1 MAQRNEIAA
10 VYVAAVIQGLALVTF
25 PAASTIFTSPEHYG
39 LSSTEYGSMFVPQ
52 AITAILASLLG
63 AGLIRRLGIKRIY
76 LFGLTADLVSM
87 ALLFLSQFVISDGRV
102 AYSMLLLAT
111 ASLGIGFG
119 LTVPALNTF
128 TAAFFP
134 QKIDSAVLVLNALLG
149 LGTVLAP
156 VFVAV
161 FIGLGI
167 WWGLP
172 VLAVV
177 LLLVLLLFSLSLP
190 LRAGT
195 DKTPQS
201 QKEKGEMVLAARFW
215 IFAAFALLYGVCE
228 TMNGNWAS
236 LYMTQRLGA
245 STTLASLALTV
256 FWGTVTAGRIIFA
269 AIGRWSPEHR
279 TYQILPFVVAVA
291 LIAVAYIPK
300 GDPLLGIL
308 AFGLVGLGCSALL
321 PLTISSGQKELTAI
335 AASVPGGL
343 IAFYQM
349 GYGIAAF
356 GVAPLQQQAGLSLAT
371 IFGSVA
377 IVAHAMSA
385 LSFVATRRRD
395 MSASDLQSQMAR
407 NSIRPSTAKE
417 KIL

>member
-10 VYVAAVIQGLALVTF
+10 VYVAGVIQGLALVTF
-25 PAASTIFTSPEHYG
+25 PAASTVFTSPQHYG
-39 LSSTEYGSMFVPQ
+39 LSSTEYGGMFVPQ
-52 AITAILASLLG
+52 AITAISASLLG

-76 LFGLTADLVSM
+76 LLGLTANLVSM
-87 ALLFLSQFVISDGRV
+87 ALLFLSQFVMSNSLV

-111 ASLGIGFG
+111 TSLGIGFG

-134 QKIDSAVLVLNALLG
+134 QRIDSAVLVLNALLG

-172 VLAVV
+172 LLAVV
-177 LLLVLLLFSLSLP
+177 LLLALLLFSLPLP
-190 LRAGT
+190 LQAGT
-195 DKTPQS
+195 DETAQS
-201 QKEKGEMVLAARFW
+201 QKGKTALPARFW
-215 IFAAFALLYGVCE
+215 IFAAFVLLYGICE

-236 LYMTQRLGA
+236 LYMSQRLGA
-245 STTLASLALTV
+245 STTLASLALTI
-256 FWGTVTAGRIIFA
+256 FWGTVTAGRILFA
-269 AIGRWSPEHR
+269 AIGRWVPEYR
-279 TYQILPFVVAVA
+279 TYQTLPLVVAVA
-291 LIAVAYIPK
+291 FVLVALIPT
-300 GDPLLGIL
+300 GDPFAGIL
-308 AFGLVGLGCSALL
+308 AFGLAGLGCSALL
-321 PLTISSGQKELTAI
+321 PLTISSAQKELTAI

-356 GVAPLQQQAGLSLAT
+356 GVGPLQEKAGLSLAT
-371 IFGSVA
+371 IFGSAA
-377 IVAHAMSA
+377 IVALVMAA
-385 LSFVATRRRD
+385 LSFVVTRHRD
-395 MSASDLQSQMAR
+395 LPAPNLQSQMTR
-407 NSIRPSTAKE
+407 NPNRPSTAKE

>member
-10 VYVAAVIQGLALVTF
+10 VYIAGVIQGLALVTF
-25 PAASTIFTSPEHYG
+25 PAASTVFTSPQHYG
-39 LSSTEYGSMFVPQ
+39 LSSTEYGSIFVPQ
-52 AITAILASLLG
+52 AITAISASLLG

-76 LFGLTADLVSM
+76 LLGLTANLVSM
-87 ALLFLSQFVISDGRV
+87 ALLFLSQFFMSDGRV

-161 FIGLGI
+161 FIGLGV

-172 VLAVV
+172 VLAAI
-177 LLLVLLLFSLSLP
+177 LLLALLLFSAPLP
-190 LRAGT
+190 LRAET
-195 DKTPQS
+195 DKTPQQS
-201 QKEKGEMVLAARFW
+201 VKTSLPSRFW
-215 IFAAFALLYGVCE
+215 IFAAFVLLYGVCE

-245 STTLASLALTV
+245 STTLASLALTI
-256 FWGTVTAGRIIFA
+256 FWGSVTAGRILFA
-269 AIGRWSPEHR
+269 TIGRWFPEQR
-279 TYQILPFVVAVA
+279 TYQALPFVVAAAFV
-291 LIAVAYIPK
+291 AVAFIPK
-300 GDPLLGIL
+300 ADPVVTIL
-308 AFGLVGLGCSALL
+308 AFGLAGLGCSALL
-321 PLTISSGQKELTAI
+321 PLTISFGQKELTAI

-356 GVAPLQQQAGLSLAT
+356 GVGPLQQKAALSLNT
-371 IFGSVA
+371 IFGSAA
-377 IVAHAMSA
+377 IVALVMSA
-385 LSFVATRRRD
+385 LSFIVTRHQIALALSGGYER
-395 MSASDLQSQMAR
+395 
-407 NSIRPSTAKE
+407 T
-417 KIL
+417 